1 MSRSRWIGAALLCLL
16 IGSAAATA
24 GALTGDDET
33 RKAQAGPVTAFPLPG
48 TQTAAARTEISLR
61 GIAPDQ
67 VGTVAV
73 TGSRSG
79 DVAGELR
86 PHTDG
91 KGASFVPSRTLRG
104 GERITVR
111 TGLAVRGARNGD
123 FRFTIG
129 RRPAPRQVNDGEL
142 ALPELPP
149 GNFDSFRSDPE
160 LKAPVV
166 RITRAARNTAPGDI
180 FLSPVSIKGSPNPD
194 GPMIV
199 DDRGDLIWFKQRR
212 LGTKLF
218 DFKVQEYQD
227 KPVLTWWE
235 GRFAI
240 GWGYGDYILLDQS
253 YREIMRVSAGNG
265 YRGDL
270 HDLVITPQDTALVM
284 VYDRVRADLRAVG
297 GPRNGVLI
305 DNVLQELDL
314 QTGRVLFEWHS
325 FGTVPLRESV
335 IKPKGR
341 QTYDYF
347 HINSVEVDTDGNLII
362 SARNTCAL
370 YKLNRTTGAIMW
382 TLGGKNSDFR
392 MGRGSRFC
400 YQHDARRV
408 SRNVLS
414 VFDNAIGSPA
424 ERKPARAITLRVD
437 ERRKTVRLIRAYRHP
452 ARLLAPNQG
461 SARVQPNGNMFVGWG
476 AAPVFTEFSERGRV
490 LFNGRLTTGKGTYR
504 AVRAQWT
511 GRPTEP
517 PKVAARRRG
526 DRIAV
531 WASWNGAS
539 EVARWEVLTGSSPE
553 SLQATGGRARD
564 GFETAMSVPAG
575 AAYVAV
581 RALDRGGNVLGQSEA
596 VRPR

>member
-1 MSRSRWIGAALLCLL
+1 MSRTRWIGATLLCLVVASA
-16 IGSAAATA
+16 GATAAALN
-24 GALTGDDET
+24 GEDDA
-33 RKAQAGPVTAFPLPG
+33 RPAQAGPVTAFPVPG

-61 GIAPDQ
+61 GVAPDQ
-67 VGTVAV
+67 VGTVTV

-79 DVAGELR
+79 SVAGELR
-86 PHTDG
+86 PHSDG
-91 KGASFVPSRTLRG
+91 KGASFVPSRALRG
-104 GERITVR
+104 GERIRVR

-123 FRFTIG
+123 FRFTVG

-142 ALPELPP
+142 VLPELPP
-149 GNFDSFRSDPE
+149 GNYDSFRSDPD

-166 RITRAARNTAPGDI
+166 RITQPARNTAPGDI
-180 FLSPVSIKGSPNPD
+180 FVSPVSIKGSPNPD

-218 DFKVQEYQD
+218 DFKVQEYKD
-227 KPVLTWWE
+227 EPVLTWWE

-270 HDLVITPQDTALVM
+270 HDLVITEDDTALVM

-314 QTGRVLFEWHS
+314 ETGRVLFEWHS
-325 FGTVPLRESV
+325 LGTVPLRESV
-335 IKPKGR
+335 IRPRGR
-341 QTYDYF
+341 QTHDYF
-347 HINSVEVDTDGNLII
+347 HINSVDVDTDGNLLI

-392 MGRGSRFC
+392 MGRRSRFC

-408 SRNVLS
+408 SRNVIS
-414 VFDNAIGSPA
+414 VFDNAIASPA

-437 ERRKTVRLIRAYRHP
+437 EQRKTVRLIRAYRHP
-452 ARLLAPNQG
+452 GRLLAPNQG
-461 SARVQPNGNMFVGWG
+461 SARVQPNGNMLVGWG
-476 AAPVFTEFSERGRV
+476 AAPVFTEFSERGRL

-511 GRPTEP
+511 GRPVQP
-517 PKVAARRRG
+517 PKAAARRRG

-531 WASWNGAS
+531 WASWNGAT

-553 SLQATGGRARD
+553 GLQATGGRGRD

-581 RALDRGGNVLGQSEA
+581 RALDRSGNVLGQSEA